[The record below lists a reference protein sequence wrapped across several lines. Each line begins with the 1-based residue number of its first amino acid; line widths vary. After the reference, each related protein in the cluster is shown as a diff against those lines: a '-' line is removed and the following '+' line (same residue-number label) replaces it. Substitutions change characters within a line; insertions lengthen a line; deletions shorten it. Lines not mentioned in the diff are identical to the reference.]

1 MKKTTVLAVAA
12 VLLGATQVASA
23 SFCPFSSSK
32 KSHRPPPPMMR
43 PAYPIVLMPIA
54 QQPGT
59 TLTALQP
66 VYLVPAY
73 GMPPQMAPMAMPQQ
87 YRYR

>member
-32 KSHRPPPPMMR
+32 KSHRPPPMMR
-43 PAYPIVLMPIA
+43 PAYPIVLMPIG

>member
-1 MKKTTVLAVAA
+1 MKKTAIVAVAA
-12 VLLGATQVASA
+12 LFLGAAQVASA

-32 KSHRPPPPMMR
+32 KTHRPPPMMR
-43 PAYPIVLMPIA
+43 PAYPVVLMPVA

-59 TLTALQP
+59 TILTALQP

-73 GMPPQMAPMAMPQQ
+73 GMAPRPAPWAMPQ